1 MNHVTNQL
9 WVEKYRPQKVEDC
22 ILPDRIK
29 KIAQGFIQ
37 SDRVPHLILAGT
49 AGTGK
54 TTMAKALC
62 RELDYEV
69 LFINGSLDAN
79 LATLRDDVTQFASAM
94 SLEGRR
100 KCVMIDEGDYLSTAV
115 MAAMRTLME
124 SLSANCSFIITCNF
138 PNRILDAIISRCS
151 VIDFTITKDEYQTMS
166 AQAYKR
172 VCQILEAESVE
183 YDKPTVGK
191 LVLKYYPDMRKTLN
205 ELQRYSSTGKIDS
218 GVFASGTDGEFKDLI
233 PILAEKNFAKMRKWV
248 AMAST
253 VDFSSLVRYLYNNMT
268 EFADKKASP
277 QMLLHLA
284 DYQYK
289 VHFVA
294 DREIH
299 IAAMLTEVMMAE

>member
-1 MNHVTNQL
+1 MNYVTNQL

-54 TTMAKALC
+54 TTLAKALC

-151 VIDFTITKDEYQTMS
+151 VIDFTVTKDEYQTMS

-172 VCQILEAESVE
+172 VCQILDAEQVE

-205 ELQRYSSTGKIDS
+205 ELQRYSSTGKIDT
-218 GVFASGTDGEFKDLI
+218 GVFASGTDGEFKELI
-233 PILAEKNFAKMRKWV
+233 PILKEKNFAKMRKWV

-253 VDFSSLVRYLYNNMT
+253 IDFASLTRYLYSNMN
-268 EFADKKASP
+268 EIAEKSAAP
-277 QMLLHLA
+277 QIILHLA

-299 IAAMLTEVMMAE
+299 IAAMLTEIMMAE

>member
-1 MNHVTNQL
+1 MNYVTNQL

-54 TTMAKALC
+54 TTLAKALC

-151 VIDFTITKDEYQTMS
+151 VIDFTVTKDEYQTMS

-172 VCQILEAESVE
+172 VCQILDAEQVE

-205 ELQRYSSTGKIDS
+205 ELQRYSSTGKIDT
-218 GVFASGTDGEFKDLI
+218 GVFASGTDGEFKELV
-233 PILAEKNFAKMRKWV
+233 PILKEKSFSKMRKWV

-253 VDFSSLVRYLYNNMT
+253 VDFFSLTRYLYNNMA
-268 EFADKKASP
+268 EYSEKEAAS
-277 QMLLHLA
+277 QIIIHLA

-299 IAAMLTEVMMAE
+299 IAAMLTEIMMAE